1 MMNKLK
7 NSIIRF
13 LIKRTCLD
21 ISTIYSVLRQSTEK
35 EMKQIITGDKRNGK
49 LKTISC

>member
-21 ISTIYSVLRQSTEK
+21 ISTIYSVLGQSTEK
-35 EMKQIITGDKRNGK
+35 RNEI
-49 LKTISC
+49 LY

>member
-21 ISTIYSVLRQSTEK
+21 ISTIYSVLGQSTEK
-35 EMKQIITGDKRNGK
+35 EMKFYIEDKRNGK

>member
-21 ISTIYSVLRQSTEK
+21 ISTIYSVLRQKSTEK
-35 EMKQIITGDKRNGK
+35 EMKFYIEDYYRR
-49 LKTISC
+49 